1 MTRTRPSHHRA
12 LLLAPALPLAPVLL
26 ALAACGSDKGEARE
40 RREAPAAPFGFE
52 LAMAGTAGAG
62 TAGAGA
68 DDAAAVPAAS
78 PSPLVTL
85 SPEELA
91 ARIAAGNVRL
101 IDVRTDAEVA
111 EGMIPGAE
119 HIPLDRFDP
128 AALGPDDGREV
139 VLYCRSDRR
148 SAIAGAKLAEATGE
162 PATHLEGGI
171 LAWEA
176 AGQPVEKTP

>member
-1 MTRTRPSHHRA
+1 MTRTRLA

-26 ALAACGSDKGEARE
+26 ALAACGSGSDSESK
-40 RREAPAAPFGFE
+40 RREAPAVPFGFE
-52 LAMAGTAGAG
+52 LAMAGTAG
-62 TAGAGA
+62 GA
-68 DDAAAVPAAS
+68 DDAAVLAPAA
-78 PSPLVTL
+78 PAPLVTL
-85 SPEELA
+85 TPEELA

-176 AGQPVEKTP
+176 AGQLVEKKP

>member
-1 MTRTRPSHHRA
+1 MTHTRLTA
-12 LLLAPALPLAPVLL
+12 LLAPALPLAPVLL
-26 ALAACGSDKGEARE
+26 ALAACGSEGGGAGE
-40 RREAPAAPFGFE
+40 RREGPSAPFGFE
-52 LAMAGTAGAG
+52 LAMAGTA
-62 TAGAGA
+62 AGA
-68 DDAAAVPAAS
+68 DDDSAVPAPAA
-78 PSPLVTL
+78 PAPLVTL
-85 SPEELA
+85 TPEELA
-91 ARIAAGNVRL
+91 ARLAAGNVRL

-111 EGMIPGAE
+111 EGVIPGAE

-148 SAIAGAKLAEATGE
+148 SGIAAAKLAEATGE

-176 AGQPVEKTP
+176 AGQPVEKQP